1 MKRKLLEL
9 GGSVFVSLPSIYV
22 KSNNLKKGQE
32 IELEIID
39 NSVIISSTP
48 IIKESK
54 RNIDI
59 SNNHKIGKRYVTA
72 LYRKGIDDIS
82 LNFEGMKSLLA
93 VKKLIETDTIGYEII
108 KQDKDNIN
116 IKDFSVKS
124 TEEYNNIIRRIWLI
138 LLENSKELL
147 NAAKTNDFVAMQLVR
162 LRDKDINKFSNFC
175 CRLVFKGS
183 LSSFSQ
189 SVISYNFLRNLEAMS
204 DSYKEL
210 SIYLREEE
218 INLSEQSYRYFEETI
233 NILEE
238 YYNIFYKFNLSKL
251 NDCVLKIRVIEKK
264 IKLNI
269 NKNKS
274 VRESLYIMS
283 ILKKLDEIHKHKK
296 QLKNF

>member
-283 ILKKLDEIHKHKK
+283 ILKKLDEIASN
-296 QLKNF
+296 LVELN